1 MGDKK
6 ELVKK
11 IVYKFAEL
19 SNVIDKSLIEKYI
32 EKLCLLEVD
41 DIIDSIMIS
50 LNDLFNRKVLTVEQI
65 LSNSDMI
72 ITLNPQKYHS
82 ADDLINKLGYFTKK
96 DYISKNIKD
105 INSNMNLKEFVII
118 LFSIML
124 VIFLI
129 MKIFGYD
136 ILNVIP
142 TISDNITYGMLFV
155 TGLLTS
161 IHCISMCGA
170 INLMATYNR
179 ENKINLKR
187 PIIYNLGGLTSY
199 TFLGELVG

>member
-72 ITLNPQKYHS
+72 IALNPQKYHS
-82 ADDLINKLGYFTKK
+82 ADDLINKLEYFTKK

-129 MKIFGYD
+129 MKIFGSD
-136 ILNVIP
+136 ILNVIL

-161 IHCISMCGA
+161 IHCISMFSA
-170 INLMATYNR
+170 
-179 ENKINLKR
+179 INLKR
-187 PIIYNLGGLTSY
+187 PIIYNLGRLTSY

>member
-1 MGDKK
+1 MDDKK

-72 ITLNPQKYHS
+72 IALNPQKYHS
-82 ADDLINKLGYFTKK
+82 ADDLINKLEYFTKK

-129 MKIFGYD
+129 MKIFDYD

-161 IHCISMCGA
+161 IHCISMFGA
-170 INLMATYNR
+170 
-179 ENKINLKR
+179 INLKR
-187 PIIYNLGGLTSY
+187 PIIYNLGRLTSY
-199 TFLGELVG
+199 TFLGGLVG